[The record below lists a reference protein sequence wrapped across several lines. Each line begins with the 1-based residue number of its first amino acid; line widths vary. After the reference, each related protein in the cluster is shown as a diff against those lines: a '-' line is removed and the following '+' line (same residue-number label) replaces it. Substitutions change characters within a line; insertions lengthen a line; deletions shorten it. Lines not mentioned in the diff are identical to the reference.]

1 MLQLETSTDEICT
14 GMNRSHN
21 EGCRM
26 SERIL

>member
-1 MLQLETSTDEICT
+1 MLQLETYPDEICK

>member
-1 MLQLETSTDEICT
+1 MLQLETFTDETCK